1 MLYALPKRV
10 AYLCGLMAMSVSMLE
25 MVVWFAI
32 SASHRAIA
40 NWLLVMKFN
49 TALEVFLCALSLL
62 LLLGSPALWKSRTV
76 LLLSTFVL
84 VMATLVFGEHFFSV
98 PRGIDQFFVADP
110 TGQPYPGRIALL
122 ACISF
127 MAMSLALILMAK
139 RRLPNLTQVLLVLP
153 LIANLLSLFGYLYNA
168 PIFKIISYRQIA
180 APLTLLCITILCIG
194 LLCARPAEGFMSL
207 VWQQSYAGRTL
218 RFLAPITLLLPGML
232 GLMLSLYDHWH
243 FNLISGMVL
252 LTMFNA
258 LAFLV
263 LFWVILSRLQ
273 ATEMRRQSAS
283 DALWQ
288 SEKRY
293 AHRLE
298 QTVQARTQELEAS
311 LTRTRAILESSSDG
325 ICGFDVD
332 CRVNFLNPAA
342 EQMLRVRAQ
351 DVIGEPAG
359 RLFHI
364 SGRDGLAVDPE
375 SGLLR
380 EALRGS
386 VALRVENQSF
396 WRTDDT
402 SFPVECVATPIYL
415 QQALLGSMLTFRD
428 ISERNKIERIKSEF
442 VSIVS
447 HELRTP
453 LTSIRGALGLIAGGK
468 LVELPASAQNLVEV
482 AIRNTDR
489 LSRLIN
495 DILDVERLETAQ
507 PRLQQ
512 TSTTTTEVVRQT
524 MECMR
529 EVIAQ
534 TEVSVVSQ
542 VEHLAL
548 QVDLDRIVQV
558 LTNLISNAVK
568 FSNPGAQV
576 TIGANQEPE
585 WVHFTVS
592 DTGPGIPDDKIGV
605 IFERF
610 QQVDSSDIRDKG
622 GSGLGLTIARAIVRQ
637 HGGQIWVQS
646 EVGKGSTFHFTLPQ
660 RRKSDHSGHL
670 PLGLS

>member
-1 MLYALPKRV
+1 MLYVLPKRV
-10 AYLCGLMAMSVSMLE
+10 AFLCGLLAA
-25 MVVWFAI
+25 AI
-32 SASHRAIA
+32 SLAESLPRWLTSTGHSGALP
-40 NWLLVMKFN
+40 WLLSMKFA
-49 TALEVFLCALSLL
+49 TAVAFLLSAAALL
-62 LLLGSPALWKSRTV
+62 LLVEDAAAWRRRLACASFAVVLGMSLLALLT
-76 LLLSTFVL
+76 STFSAKAISL
-84 VMATLVFGEHFFSV
+84 PNA
-98 PRGIDQFFVADP
+98 
-110 TGQPYPGRIALL
+110 QPDR
-122 ACISF
+122 
-127 MAMSLALILMAK
+127 LALFTALCLISIAVAGMLMC
-139 RRLPNLTQVLLVLP
+139 RRWLPDVAQVLLIVP
-153 LIANLLSLFGYLYNA
+153 LVACMGMIFGRLYGTAFFLSEGHPATDA
-168 PIFKIISYRQIA
+168 PLRQICIA
-180 APLTLLCITILCIG
+180 VLCVG
-194 LLCARPAEGFMSL
+194 LLCARPVEGFMSL
-207 VWQQSYAGRTL
+207 LWQQSDAGRIL
-218 RFLAPITLLLPGML
+218 RLLAPAVLLLPGML
-232 GLMLSLYDHWH
+232 GLMLRLYSWRH
-243 FNLISGMVL
+243 FDLIRGMVAI
-252 LTMFNA
+252 TMFNA

-263 LFWVILSRLQ
+263 LQWVILGRLQ
-273 ATEMRRQSAS
+273 VTELRRQSAS

-293 AHRLE
+293 AQRLE
-298 QTVQARTQELEAS
+298 STVQSRTQELEAS

-342 EQMLRVRAQ
+342 EQMLRVRAE

-396 WRTDDT
+396 WRSDDT
-402 SFPVECVATPIYL
+402 SFPVECVATPIYV
-415 QQALLGSMLTFRD
+415 QQTLLGSMLTFRD
-428 ISERNKIERIKSEF
+428 INERNKIERIKSEF

-453 LTSIRGALGLIAGGK
+453 LTSIRGALGLIASGK
-468 LVELPASAQNLVEV
+468 VVELPVNAQNLVEV
-482 AIRNTDR
+482 AIRNTER

-512 TSTTTTEVVRQT
+512 VSTTTTEVVRQAIET
-524 MECMR
+524 LR
-529 EVIAQ
+529 EAIHQ
-534 TEVSVVSQ
+534 TGVQVVSQ

-568 FSNPGAQV
+568 FSQSGARV
-576 TIGANQEPE
+576 TVHAVQEPE
-585 WVHFTVS
+585 CVHFTVS
-592 DTGPGIPDDKIGV
+592 DTGHGIPDDKLSV

-610 QQVDSSDIRDKG
+610 QQADSSDVRDKG

-660 RRKSDHSGHL
+660 RRRSDHSGHL

>member
-1 MLYALPKRV
+1 MSEIAAWVALSALHMTV
-10 AYLCGLMAMSVSMLE
+10 AP
-25 MVVWFAI
+25 
-32 SASHRAIA
+32 
-40 NWLLVMKFN
+40 WLLMMKFN
-49 TALEVFLCALSLL
+49 TALAIFLCSLSLL
-62 LLLGSPALWKSRTV
+62 LVVDSATPWKSRTV
-76 LLLSTFVL
+76 LALSALVL
-84 VMATLVFGEHFFSV
+84 VLTAVILGEYLFSSHW
-98 PRGIDQFFVADP
+98 GIDQLFVHDP
-110 TGQPYPGRIALL
+110 TVGPYPGRIARLE
-122 ACISF
+122 CISF
-127 MAMSLALILMAK
+127 LAISLALVLMAK
-139 RRLPNLTQVLLVLP
+139 RRLPNLMQTLLVLP

-168 PIFKIISYRQIA
+168 PIFKIVSYRHIA

-194 LLCARPAEGFMSL
+194 LLCARPVEGFMSL
-207 VWQQSYAGRTL
+207 VWKQSYAGRTL

-263 LFWVILSRLQ
+263 LFWVILGRLQ
-273 ATEMRRQSAS
+273 VTELRRQSAS

-293 AHRLE
+293 AQRLE

-364 SGRDGLAVDPE
+364 SGRDGLAVDPDA
-375 SGLLR
+375 GLLR

-386 VALRVENQSF
+386 AAMRVENQNF

-415 QQALLGSMLTFRD
+415 QQMLLGSMLTFRD

-453 LTSIRGALGLIAGGK
+453 LTSIRAALGLISSGK
-468 LVELPASAQNLVEV
+468 LVALPPAAQNLAEV

-489 LSRLIN
+489 LSRLIG
-495 DILDVERLETAQ
+495 DILDVERLESAQ

-512 TSTTTTEVVRQT
+512 TATTTTEVVRQT

-529 EVIAQ
+529 EMIAQ
-534 TEVSVVSQ
+534 TEVNVVSQ
-542 VEHLAL
+542 VDHLVL

-568 FSNPGAQV
+568 FSKPGSQV
-576 TIGANQEPE
+576 TIGATQEPE

-592 DTGPGIPDDKIGV
+592 DTGLGIPADKLGL

-646 EVGKGSTFHFTLPQ
+646 EVNQGSTFHFTLPQ
-660 RRKSDHSGHL
+660 RRKSDHNGHL